1 MWIIVITNKYIH
13 LLLEHMKLPIE
24 VNGKLSS
31 SAASD
36 EKKGASQKEYKTFC
50 NIN

>member
-1 MWIIVITNKYIH
+1 
-13 LLLEHMKLPIE
+13 MKLPIE

-36 EKKGASQKEYKTFC
+36 EKKGASQKKYETFC